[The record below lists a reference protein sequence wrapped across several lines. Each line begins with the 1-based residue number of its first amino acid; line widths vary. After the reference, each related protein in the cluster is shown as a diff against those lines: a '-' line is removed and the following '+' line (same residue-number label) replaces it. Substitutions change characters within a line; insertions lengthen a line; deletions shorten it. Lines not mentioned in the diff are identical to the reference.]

1 MKSLKRVR
9 NLSQLNAVA
18 LANGLGLKKYVQAK
32 RFLFKN
38 SKPNDKQKEF
48 VAREYKLIL
57 ERKSALSRLDRDRVI
72 MLYKRQTTAEQKSEA
87 LSE

>member
-9 NLSQLNAVA
+9 NLSQLNIIA
-18 LANGLGLKKYVQAK
+18 LANGLGLKKYNQAK

-38 SKPNDKQKEF
+38 SKPDNNREKF
-48 VAREYKLIL
+48 ITLEYKLIQ
-57 ERKSALSRLDRDRVI
+57 EKKSTLSRQDRDRVI
-72 MLYKRQTTAEQKSEA
+72 MLYKRQTMAEQKSEA